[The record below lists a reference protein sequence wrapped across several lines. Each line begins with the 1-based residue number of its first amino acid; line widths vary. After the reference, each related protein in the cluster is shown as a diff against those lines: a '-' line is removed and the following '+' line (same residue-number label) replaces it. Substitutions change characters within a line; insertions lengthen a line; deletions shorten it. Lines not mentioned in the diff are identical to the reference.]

1 LPAKAAGQATTIL
14 DVLAPSLASQLLQE
28 AASRTTLNLKVP
40 SLASQLLQGT
50 GDKEDIMRTILF
62 SSQTYDRDSFLAA
75 ALPAGIEL
83 HFQAAR
89 LSLDTVALAER
100 HEVVCAFINDDLS
113 APVLERLAAGG
124 TRLIALRSAGYNHV
138 DLAEAKRLGLTIVR
152 VPAYSPH
159 AVAEHAVALILAL
172 NRRLHRAYNRTRE
185 GDFTLHGL
193 TGFDLVGK
201 TVGVVGTGQIGATFA
216 RIMHGF
222 GCRLLAY
229 DPFPNPQ
236 VEALGARYLSLPQ
249 LLAESQIVSL
259 HCPLNEQS
267 KHLINGESLAHM
279 QRGAMLINTGRGGL
293 VDTPALIDALKDG
306 QLGYLGLDVYEEE
319 AQLFFEDR
327 SDLPLQDDV
336 LARLLTFPNVIIT
349 AHQAFLTREALGA
362 IAATTLQNI
371 AAWAAGNIQN
381 QVDAG

>member
-1 LPAKAAGQATTIL
+1 
-14 DVLAPSLASQLLQE
+14 
-28 AASRTTLNLKVP
+28 
-40 SLASQLLQGT
+40 
-50 GDKEDIMRTILF
+50 MRTILF
-62 SSQTYDRDSFLAA
+62 SSQNYDRQSFLGAR
-75 ALPAGIEL
+75 LPTGMEL

-113 APVLERLAAGG
+113 APVLEQLAAGG

-138 DLAEAKRLGLTIVR
+138 DLPAAKRLGLDVVR

-201 TVGVVGTGQIGATFA
+201 TVGIVGTGQIGATFA
-216 RIMHGF
+216 RIMAGF
-222 GCRLLAY
+222 GCQLLAY
-229 DPFPNPQ
+229 DPFPNPA
-236 VEALGARYLSLPQ
+236 VEALGARYLSLPE
-249 LLAESQIVSL
+249 LLAQAQIISL
-259 HCPLNEQS
+259 HCPLTDDS
-267 KHLINGESLAHM
+267 RYLINQDSLAHM
-279 QRGAMLINTGRGGL
+279 QPGAMLINTGRGGL
-293 VDTPALIDALKDG
+293 VDTPALIEALKSG

-336 LARLLTFPNVIIT
+336 LARLLTFPNVIVT
-349 AHQAFLTREALGA
+349 AHQAFLTHEALAA
-362 IAATTLQNI
+362 IADTTLHNI
-371 AAWAAGNIQN
+371 ASWAAGQPQN
-381 QVDAG
+381 QVHG

>member
-1 LPAKAAGQATTIL
+1 
-14 DVLAPSLASQLLQE
+14 
-28 AASRTTLNLKVP
+28 
-40 SLASQLLQGT
+40 
-50 GDKEDIMRTILF
+50 MRTILF

-75 ALPAGIEL
+75 PTNASIEL

-100 HEVVCAFINDDLS
+100 FEVVCAFINDDLS
-113 APVLERLAAGG
+113 APVLEHLAAGG

-138 DLAEAKRLGLTIVR
+138 DLAAAKRLGLSVVR

-193 TGFDLVGK
+193 TGFDLYGK

-216 RIMHGF
+216 KIMAGF
-222 GCRLLAY
+222 GCQLLAY
-229 DPFPNPQ
+229 DPYPNPEVQ
-236 VEALGARYLSLPQ
+236 ALGARYLPLAE
-249 LLAESQIVSL
+249 LLAEAQIISL
-259 HCPLNEQS
+259 HCPLTADS
-267 KHLINGESLAHM
+267 KHLINSQSLAHL
-279 QRGAMLINTGRGGL
+279 QPGAMLINTGRGAL
-293 VDTPALIDALKDG
+293 VDTPALIEALKSG

-349 AHQAFLTREALGA
+349 AHQAFLTREALAA

-371 AAWAAGNIQN
+371 TEWAAGTPQN
-381 QVDAG
+381 RVEG

>member
-1 LPAKAAGQATTIL
+1 
-14 DVLAPSLASQLLQE
+14 
-28 AASRTTLNLKVP
+28 
-40 SLASQLLQGT
+40 
-50 GDKEDIMRTILF
+50 MRTLLF
-62 SSQTYDRDSFLAA
+62 SSQNYDRDSFLAA
-75 ALPAGIEL
+75 RLPGGVDL
-83 HFQAAR
+83 HFQPAR
-89 LSLDTVALAER
+89 LNLDTVALAN
-100 HEVVCAFINDDLS
+100 HYPVVCAFINDDLS
-113 APVLERLAAGG
+113 APVLEQLAAGG

-138 DLAEAKRLGLTIVR
+138 NLATAHALGLKVVR

-172 NRRLHRAYNRTRE
+172 NRHLHRAYNRTRD

-216 RIMHGF
+216 RIMSGF
-222 GCRLLAY
+222 GCTLLAH
-229 DPFPNPQ
+229 DPYPNPQ
-236 VEALGARYLSLPQ
+236 VEALGARYLSLPD
-249 LLAESQIVSL
+249 LLAQAQIISL
-259 HCPLNEQS
+259 HCPLTAHS
-267 KHLINGESLAHM
+267 KHLINSASLAQM
-279 QRGAMLINTGRGGL
+279 QPGAMLINTGRGAL
-293 VDTPALIDALKDG
+293 VDTPALIEALKSG

-362 IAATTLQNI
+362 IAQTTLDNI
-371 AAWAAGNIQN
+371 AAWAEGSPQN
-381 QVDAG
+381 LVEG